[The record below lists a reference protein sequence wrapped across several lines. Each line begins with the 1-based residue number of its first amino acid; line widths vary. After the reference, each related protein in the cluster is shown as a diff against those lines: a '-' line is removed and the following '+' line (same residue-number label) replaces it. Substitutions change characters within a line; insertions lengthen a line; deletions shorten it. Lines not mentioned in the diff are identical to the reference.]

1 MACKSLQIQSGQVI
15 PCRVISINQDKFIV
29 DLTCRGSVLRD
40 TETVEKE
47 IADPYYERN
56 HNSIL
61 DKMQY
66 KKKDID
72 VTQKKRMPKLPV
84 RPIR

>member
-1 MACKSLQIQSGQVI
+1 M
-15 PCRVISINQDKFIV
+15 
-29 DLTCRGSVLRD
+29 LRD

-56 HNSIL
+56 HNDVL